1 MYTKV
6 YSKEG
11 GRPKVD
17 LFPLLRLMFDST
29 KEETASVGN
38 ISISILQASV
48 YTHRCIGGIFGPET
62 SVKGTRKSI
71 IDT

>member
-6 YSKEG
+6 YGKEG

-17 LFPLLRLMFDST
+17 LFPLPRLMFDST
-29 KEETASVGN
+29 KEETTSISN
-38 ISISILQASV
+38 TSISILQASV
-48 YTHRCIGGIFGPET
+48 YTHRYIGGIFGLET

-71 IDT
+71 TDT